1 METTEK
7 KNVITSKKLMDEFLK
22 RTGVGTH
29 EGNPGQRYLWTDAFA
44 VQACFAL
51 YHLLDDKEYYENAL
65 ELIEMVHDTLGKY
78 HKDDP
83 RSGWISGLPEEEG
96 KQHPTINGLRIG
108 KELPERTA
116 GEPIN
121 QEMEWERD
129 GQYFHYLTRWF
140 TALMQ
145 AFRETREKK
154 YAIWAGELIKSGEN
168 FIYKVDGAYRMYW
181 KMNSDLTKPLVE
193 SMGAHDP
200 MEGLICTI
208 TAINALEENNK
219 DLQALKVKMK
229 GICDGM
235 NWFTDDALG
244 LGGLILNTSRSF
256 ELSMRGENLPQ
267 EIQPEFLYSSSISG
281 LKVYS
286 QHLFDPSRPAVSRLA
301 FRECGLSLGFNVLY
315 ELQDK
320 YREFDVNFEDL
331 KNYLSIARVIE
342 EFWIKPSNHLSPT
355 WSDHLDINAV
365 TLASSLL
372 ARDYPQA
379 FSGDPV

>member
-1 METTEK
+1 MEITEK
-7 KNVITSKKLMDEFLK
+7 ENVITSKKLMDEFLK
-22 RTGVGTH
+22 RTGVRNT
-29 EGNPGQRYLWTDAFA
+29 EENSIQRYLWTDAFA

-65 ELIEMVHDTLGKY
+65 ELIEMVHNTLGK
-78 HKDDP
+78 HHEDDP
-83 RSGWISGLPEEEG
+83 RSGWISGLPDEEG

-108 KELPERTA
+108 KEHPERTA

-121 QEMEWERD
+121 QQMEWERD

-140 TALMQ
+140 SALMQ
-145 AFRETREKK
+145 AFRETGDKK
-154 YAIWAGELIKSGEN
+154 YAIWAAELIQAGEK
-168 FIYKVDGAYRMYW
+168 FIYKIDGSYRMYW
-181 KMNSDLTKPLVE
+181 KMNTDLTEPLLE

-200 MEGLICTI
+200 LEGLICTMI
-208 TAINALEENNK
+208 SINALKENPEN
-219 DLQALKVKMK
+219 LHALKEKMMK
-229 GICDGM
+229 ICDGM

-244 LGGLILNTSRSF
+244 IGGLLLNTVKSF
-256 ELSMRGENLPQ
+256 RLSMNGINLPK
-267 EIQPEFLYSSSISG
+267 EIEPDFLYSSSIGG

-315 ELQDK
+315 ENHDK
-320 YREFDVNFEDL
+320 YQEFNVDFEAM

-379 FSGDPV
+379 FSG